1 MRMKG
6 HKKVIEYLN
15 KGLRSE
21 LTAVSQYW
29 VHFRLL
35 EDWGFTK
42 LAKKERG
49 ESIEEMHHA
58 DKFIDRIVFLEGHP
72 NLQTLDPL
80 MIGQNI
86 KEVLECDLKAEYG
99 ARDLYKEAYKAC
111 HELGDFVSME
121 LFRELLEDEEGH
133 INFIESELSLLEKI
147 GRENYGQLQADHADK
162 KE

>member
-1 MRMKG
+1 MKG
-6 HKKVIEYLN
+6 HAKVIDYLN

-35 EDWGFTK
+35 DDWGYSK
-42 LAKKERG
+42 LAKKERA

-58 DKFIDRIVFLEGHP
+58 DRFIERIVFLEGHP

-80 MIGQNI
+80 MIGQSI

-99 ARDLYKEAYKAC
+99 ARDLYREAYKEC
-111 HELGDFVSME
+111 HALGDFVSME
-121 LFRELLEDEEGH
+121 LFRELLADEEGH
-133 INFIESELSLLEKI
+133 IDFIETELALLEKI
-147 GRENYGQLQADHADK
+147 GVENYGQLQSESADDK
-162 KE
+162 K